1 MKQQPYNRLA
11 AVAYAKRWAMA
22 RNPAF
27 YDFSELGG
35 DCTNF
40 VSQCVYA
47 GSLVMN
53 FTPTFGWYYRSPQD
67 RTPSWTGVDYFYNFM
82 VNNEGPGPR
91 MTEAGPKDMR
101 PGDVIQLGH
110 ANDDYYH
117 TLLVTRTGLFP
128 GVNNIAVATHTFEAY
143 MRPLNTSEAE
153 KMRFLH
159 VKDA

>member
-82 VNNEGPGPR
+82 VNNEGPGPQ
-91 MTEAGPKDMR
+91 MTEADPKDMR

-110 ANDDYYH
+110 TNDDYYH

-128 GVNNIAVATHTFEAY
+128 GVNNIAVATHTFDAY
-143 MRPLNTSEAE
+143 MRPLNTYEAE

-159 VKDA
+159 VNDA

>member
-53 FTPTFGWYYRSPQD
+53 FTPTCGWYYRSPQD

-128 GVNNIAVATHTFEAY
+128 GVNNIAVATHTFDAY
-143 MRPLNTSEAE
+143 TRPLNTYEAE
-153 KMRFLH
+153 KVRFLH
-159 VKDA
+159 VKYA

>member
-53 FTPTFGWYYRSPQD
+53 FTPTFGWYYRSLQD

-82 VNNEGPGPR
+82 VNNEGPGPQ
-91 MTEAGPKDMR
+91 MTETGPDMR
-101 PGDVIQLGH
+101 PGDVAPTGGPTTIFPYPAGDPH
-110 ANDDYYH
+110 R
-117 TLLVTRTGLFP
+117 LVP
-128 GVNNIAVATHTFEAY
+128 V
-143 MRPLNTSEAE
+143 
-153 KMRFLH
+153 
-159 VKDA
+159 

>member
-82 VNNEGPGPR
+82 VNNEGPGPQ
-91 MTEAGPKDMR
+91 MTETGPKDMR

-128 GVNNIAVATHTFEAY
+128 GVNNIAVATHTFDAY
-143 MRPLNTSEAE
+143 MRPLNTYEAE

-159 VKDA
+159 VNDA